1 MPISQPSGNQ
11 AVHRPGGVVKLLVSR
26 VPVARLHFRH
36 QPAVVPYLGQ
46 RGADGGPV
54 VVTQKQI
61 RVYTLVATAPAFLHH
76 VFQVN
81 SSDAWSV
88 DLNPLFCKPRVVDV
102 ADVEVDPHG
111 GAVHVVQELPK
122 LPRADEKPMLGVA
135 VLASNPDTG
144 AGGLLGQR
152 PEGLYAALV
161 HLVVGDFLG
170 HQAGDQQDR
179 VGAEQHR
186 GLDLPLHDAHRP
198 APDGG
203 VARGEGRG
211 PVQSGGD
218 VGYDETGVFDLA
230 PQLPHLNVRGGQLK
244 PRHVAQ
250 PELDAVE
257 TGLLDELQTL
267 LESPLLATLVI
278 GDGFL
283 HKRASYSK

>member
-1 MPISQPSGNQ
+1 
-11 AVHRPGGVVKLLVSR
+11 
-26 VPVARLHFRH
+26 
-36 QPAVVPYLGQ
+36 
-46 RGADGGPV
+46 
-54 VVTQKQI
+54 
-61 RVYTLVATAPAFLHH
+61 
-76 VFQVN
+76 
-81 SSDAWSV
+81 
-88 DLNPLFCKPRVVDV
+88 
-102 ADVEVDPHG
+102 
-111 GAVHVVQELPK
+111 
-122 LPRADEKPMLGVA
+122 MLGVA

-152 PEGLYAALV
+152 PEGLHAALV

-198 APDGG
+198 APDVG
-203 VARGEGRG
+203 VARREGRG

-218 VGYDETGVFDLA
+218 VGYDETGVFDFA

-257 TGLLDELQTL
+257 PGLLDEVQTL
-267 LESPLLATLVI
+267 LESPLLANHVI
-278 GDGFL
+278 ADGFL